1 MDSGY
6 LGKLAAIAVTESGGE
21 SMARRF
27 ARRRTNHDGFTLAE
41 MLIATLIVIVGLV
54 AVAQLVPT
62 SVMLNSNNRNDG
74 TALVF
79 AQREMEAIREQ
90 PLTATTF
97 SDLYGVTC
105 PASGT
110 CNLGDPA
117 QPRVLIGSPVVING
131 AGAPIIDFS
140 ATPVAGYSFTYT
152 DPNDPFNAPY
162 DVRWAIIAVTNTQ
175 GVVTGKRIIVGV
187 FRRGM
192 QTPTLPIT
200 LDTIVEK

>member
-1 MDSGY
+1 M
-6 LGKLAAIAVTESGGE
+6 TESGGE
-21 SMARRF
+21 QMARRS
-27 ARRRTNHDGFTLAE
+27 AKRRNNHDGFTLAE
-41 MLIATLIVIVGLV
+41 MLIATLIVLVGLV

-90 PLTATTF
+90 PLSSTTF
-97 SDLYGVTC
+97 SDLNGGTC
-105 PASGT
+105 PPSET
-110 CNLGDPA
+110 CNLGDPT
-117 QPRVLIGSPVVING
+117 QPNVLIGSPVVING

-140 ATPVAGYSFTYT
+140 ATPVTGYSFTHT
-152 DPNDPFNAPY
+152 DLNDPFNAPY
-162 DVRWAIIAVTNTQ
+162 DVRWAIITVTNGTL
-175 GVVTGKRIIVGV
+175 VTGKRIIVGV

-200 LDTIVEK
+200 LDSIVEK